1 MSALS
6 VMVRPAPEPS
16 SLVYVQDDTLVA
28 AVGEPLPL
36 VGGGRIVIAKWDGLY
51 AEALRSACGQA
62 FPAAAVGICRRGDET
77 LQSLRVQRAD
87 LVLTGLTF
95 VDLDGVDVLETIA
108 REKLA
113 TRVLVVSG
121 RKDEHSMQALRTARF
136 DGFFDPFSES
146 IETLVEALQQVAA
159 GRGYI
164 SPSLRR
170 QLIERST
177 AEVLG
182 QRLTPGELQVFCV
195 IGDGS
200 DDAEAAERLGLTVS
214 TVQTHRRNIM
224 RKLGVP
230 TSAKLVREAV
240 RLGVVRITP
249 AGTIIRP
256 GFERMHAD
264 WQSRKAGA
272 KPPTAEP
279 VPTTYPTRP
288 RPPKNDAKSG

>member
-1 MSALS
+1 M
-6 VMVRPAPEPS
+6 MRPAPEPS
-16 SLVYVQDDTLVA
+16 PLVYVQDDRFVV

-36 VGGGRIVIAKWDGLY
+36 TNGSRIVVAKWDGLY
-51 AEALRSACGQA
+51 AEALRAACAQA
-62 FPAAAVGICRRGDET
+62 FPEAAVTVCRRADET
-77 LQSLRVQRAD
+77 LRALRAQPAD

-95 VDLDGVDVLETIA
+95 VDLDGVDVLEHIA
-108 REKLA
+108 RERLA

-121 RKDEHSMQALRTARF
+121 RKDERSMQALRTVRF
-136 DGFFDPFSES
+136 DSFFDPFAES
-146 IETLVEALQQVAA
+146 LETLADALRQVAE

-170 QLIERST
+170 QLTGRPTEM
-177 AEVLG
+177 LG
-182 QRLTPGELQVFCV
+182 QRLTPGQLQVLCV

-200 DDAEAAERLGLTVS
+200 DNAEAAERLGLSES

-249 AGTIIRP
+249 AGKVVRP
-256 GFERMHAD
+256 GFERMFAD
-264 WQSRKAGA
+264 GSSRPSA
-272 KPPTAEP
+272 PPTPAP
-279 VPTTYPTRP
+279 YPTRP
-288 RPPKNDAKSG
+288 GRRARA

>member
-1 MSALS
+1 MKRS
-6 VMVRPAPEPS
+6 APEPS
-16 SLVYVQDDTLVA
+16 PLVYIQDDTFVA

-36 VGGGRIVIAKWDGLY
+36 AEGSRIVIAKWDGLY
-51 AEALRSACGQA
+51 AEALRAACVRA
-62 FPAAAVGICRRGDET
+62 FPAAAITIGRRGEDV
-77 LQSLRVQRAD
+77 LGILRVAPAD

-95 VDLDGVDVLETIA
+95 VDLDGVDVLDRIA
-108 REKLA
+108 RERLA
-113 TRVLVVSG
+113 RRVLVVSG
-121 RKDEHSMQALRTARF
+121 RRDEHSMQTLRTARF
-136 DGFFDPFSES
+136 DGFFDPFAED
-146 IETLVEALQQVAA
+146 IEALVGALRQVAE

-164 SPSLRR
+164 SASVRR
-170 QLIERST
+170 QLIGRST
-177 AEVLG
+177 AEVMG

-256 GFERMHAD
+256 GFEQKQAD
-264 WQSRKAGA
+264 WQSRKSAPKA
-272 KPPTAEP
+272 TVAETP
-279 VPTTYPTRP
+279 PTTYPTRP
-288 RPPKNDAKSG
+288 RQPKGG

>member
-1 MSALS
+1 M
-6 VMVRPAPEPS
+6 MRPAPEPS
-16 SLVYVQDDTLVA
+16 PLVYIQDDTFVA

-36 VGGGRIVIAKWDGLY
+36 AVGSRIVVAKWDGLY
-51 AEALRSACGQA
+51 AEALRSACARA
-62 FPAAAVGICRRGDET
+62 FPGAAVTICRRGDET
-77 LQSLRVQRAD
+77 LQALRAAPAD

-95 VDLDGVDVLETIA
+95 VDMDGVDVLERIA
-108 REKLA
+108 RERLA
-113 TRVLVVSG
+113 VRVLVVSS
-121 RKDEHSMQALRTARF
+121 RRDEHSMQTLRAARF
-136 DGFFDPFSES
+136 DGFFDPFAEDL
-146 IETLVEALQQVAA
+146 EALVEALRQVAD

-164 SPSLRR
+164 SASLRR
-170 QLIERST
+170 QLTGRST

-200 DDAEAAERLGLTVS
+200 DDMEAAERLGLTVS

-240 RLGVVRITP
+240 RLGVVRITT

-256 GFERMHAD
+256 GFEQKQAD
-264 WQSRKAGA
+264 WQSRKTVGKTAA
-272 KPPTAEP
+272 DAVPKP
-279 VPTTYPTRP
+279 YPTRP
-288 RPPKNDAKSG
+288 RRPKGE